1 MNSNAP
7 DYHIENFWL
16 GFKQSMINFYISHN
30 MSYNHIKEWSTN
42 LNYLQS
48 KKQYHDIELSIRD
61 HITYYSYD
69 LIKYSATTHHD
80 DILITNIKRWNR
92 ISDMFNFNTSV
103 KYSKILIIFMIVLEF
118 KKINEY
124 TLWEEMIEE
133 NSYDMLIIWAF
144 KNNKVKI
151 LELIKNIPEYNLIE
165 NIRRLYPMIE
175 INDNMKMNKI
185 CNQYKKI
192 SSIN

>member
-1 MNSNAP
+1 MTFAP

-16 GFKQSMINFYISHN
+16 GFKQSMINFYTTVN
-30 MSYNHIKEWSTN
+30 MNYNHIKEWSTN
-42 LNYLQS
+42 LNHLQS

-69 LIKYSATTHHD
+69 LIKYSDSTHHD

-92 ISDMFNFNTSV
+92 ISEMFNFDNSV
-103 KYSKILIIFMIVLEF
+103 KYSKILIIFMIILEF

-165 NIRRLYPMIE
+165 NIRRLYPTIE

-185 CNQYKKI
+185 LKLIK
-192 SSIN
+192 